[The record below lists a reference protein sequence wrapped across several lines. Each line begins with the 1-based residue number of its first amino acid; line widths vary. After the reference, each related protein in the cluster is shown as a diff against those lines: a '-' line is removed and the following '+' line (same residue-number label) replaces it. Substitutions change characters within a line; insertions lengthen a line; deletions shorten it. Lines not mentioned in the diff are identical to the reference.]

1 METMWR
7 PCTLRICKS
16 VVLSDAQILI
26 LRSVWT
32 VPIHSTP
39 AKARKKGLDLM
50 EPKLIESIA
59 WCEEKQQ
66 VSCIYIG
73 VAFWPDGVP
82 VYIQMYRLPARAR
95 RQDRRG
101 RCIARSRHA
110 RGPRRFRWEGRTRED
125 WADFLRR
132 GLSRGGLRLYCP
144 HGAKH
149 RLLPSRLS
157 AAAVHTRRCPSRAR
171 RRR

>member
-1 METMWR
+1 METMQR

-101 RCIARSRHA
+101 RRIARSRHA
-110 RGPRRFRWEGRTRED
+110 RGPGRVRWQGRARED
-125 WADFLRR
+125 RARFIRR
-132 GLSRGGLRLYCP
+132 GLPRRGLRVHCP
-144 HGAKH
+144 YGAKH
-149 RLLPSRLS
+149 RLLPSPLS
-157 AAAVHTRRCPSRAR
+157 AAAIHARRHPFRAR
-171 RRR
+171 RTR